1 MVRRAPEALLLGDA
15 DEYTHGLNLVHGLR
29 ISGPVD

>member
-1 MVRRAPEALLLGDA
+1 MVRRAAEALLLGDA
-15 DEYTHGLNLVHGLR
+15 DEHTHGLNLVHGSR